1 MEKFPLLSEYSI
13 KLLTYQKTRAKK
25 WISFSNPC
33 IGYLLHGT
41 AEFWL
46 NGQNYTAQEGD
57 LIYIAAETEYYSLWI
72 GDPQV
77 QWYSVSFAF
86 ADPLAFSDFR
96 FQIIKNYPV
105 AALNVM
111 FERFEQD
118 PLASLSAF
126 YSLLSDLYARMERG
140 SYTPKYAKIRPA
152 VEYLQLH
159 CAEAVSIAELAALCG
174 YSEAHFF
181 MLFGRIMG
189 VSPMTYK
196 TNLRMQRAMQALLET
211 DDSIEAIATRLGFS
225 SANYFC
231 RVFSKTVKRT
241 PGDIR
246 RYGHLKKPL
255 QSATPAVHS
264 CEGT

>member
-1 MEKFPLLSEYSI
+1 MQSIPLLSEYSI

-46 NGQNYTAQEGD
+46 NGQSYTAHEGD

-86 ADPLAFSDFR
+86 SNPLAYSDFR
-96 FQIIKNYPV
+96 FQILPQYP
-105 AALNVM
+105 AERWHRMYDAYEKDPFGALA
-111 FERFEQD
+111 E
-118 PLASLSAF
+118 F
-126 YSLLSDLYARMERG
+126 YALLSDLYARMDRS
-140 SYTPKYAKIRPA
+140 SYVPKYAKIRPA
-152 VEYLQLH
+152 VEHLQAN
-159 CAEAVSIAELAALCG
+159 CTSAVKVAELAAMCG

-181 MLFGRIMG
+181 TLFQRVMG
-189 VSPMTYK
+189 VSPIIYK
-196 TNLRMQRAMQALLET
+196 TNLLMQRAVQMLLET
-211 DDSIEAIATRLGFS
+211 DDSIDTIAARLGFC

-231 RVFSKTVKRT
+231 RTFTKTVKRT
-241 PGDIR
+241 PKEVR
-246 RYGHLKKPL
+246 RLGPQHLPK
-255 QSATPAVHS
+255 S
-264 CEGT
+264 